1 MSWTPSIL
9 IVEDEYGLAE
19 LLRDVLTE
27 LGYQVTLAT
36 NGRLALDV
44 LRERQIH
51 LVLTDAMMP
60 VMDGPELA
68 RAMRTDERYRGIPI
82 VMMTSLRTAVP
93 STPGLYEAVLSK
105 PFTPEAL
112 LKVLDRFVSPSLAR
126 ATARPT
132 LPSEYASIVGEVE
145 QCPRPP
151 RSI

>member
-1 MSWTPSIL
+1 MSWTPAIL

-93 STPGLYEAVLSK
+93 STPGLYEAVLPK

-112 LKVLDRFVSPSLAR
+112 LKVLDRFVNRAGGDGADNPSD
-126 ATARPT
+126 TPQS
-132 LPSEYASIVGEVE
+132 SEK
-145 QCPRPP
+145 
-151 RSI
+151 

>member
-1 MSWTPSIL
+1 MSNGRRRTRLRRAMSWTPSIL

-27 LGYQVTLAT
+27 LGYQVSLAT

-68 RAMRTDERYRGIPI
+68 RAMRTDERHRGIPI

-112 LKVLDRFVSPSLAR
+112 LKVLDRFVSRAQGDGADTPSD
-126 ATARPT
+126 TPQS
-132 LPSEYASIVGEVE
+132 SEK
-145 QCPRPP
+145 
-151 RSI
+151 